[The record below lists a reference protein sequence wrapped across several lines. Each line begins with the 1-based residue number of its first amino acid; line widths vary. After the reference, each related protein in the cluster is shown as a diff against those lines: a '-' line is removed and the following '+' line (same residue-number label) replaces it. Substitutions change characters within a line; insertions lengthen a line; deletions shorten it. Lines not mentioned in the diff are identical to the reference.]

1 MTITYKVLGQA
12 SPAANT
18 LVNVYTVPAGNSAV
32 VSTITVCNQNSSNVA
47 FRIAVRPG
55 NAAIESKHYI
65 SYDTALPALDSIA
78 LTLGV
83 TLAATDVV
91 SVQSGTANVSFNI
104 YGSEIY

>member
-12 SPAANT
+12 SPAQNT
-18 LVNVYTVPAGNSAV
+18 LVDLYTVPTGNSAV
-32 VSTITVCNQNSSNVA
+32 VSTITVCNQNTINVV

-55 NAAIESKHYI
+55 NAAVESKHYI

-78 LTLGV
+78 LTLGI

-91 SVQSGTANVSFNI
+91 GVLATSANVSFNI

>member
-12 SPAANT
+12 SPAQDT
-18 LVNVYTVPAGNSAV
+18 LVDLYTVPTGNSAV
-32 VSTITVCNQNSSNVA
+32 VSTITACNQNAANVA

-55 NAAIESKHYI
+55 NATVESKHYI
-65 SYDTALPALDSIA
+65 SYDTALPELDSIA
-78 LTLGV
+78 LTLGI

-91 SVQSGTANVSFNI
+91 SVRASLANVSFNI